1 MKRIAIICVL
11 SCLLLTN
18 AASAAVTY
26 DVTGTV
32 TDITNFDGVSSP
44 FVVGTTLTGQ
54 FTFEVLT
61 ASSGGGGN
69 WSYFPGA
76 VTSVS
81 LGFSGIPAITVTGT
95 GSAETSND
103 VSTPMGLSDLL
114 QISFSSS
121 EGGIAPAIDGVPY
134 RYGNLSLADTTAALF
149 TTNPPPL
156 VNPDDPLLNP
166 WLFSFTWEIFREKT
180 LVVQGT
186 FAITRQ
192 QLPPD
197 GTVPAPG
204 AMLLGGIG
212 AGLVGWLRR
221 RRTL

>member
-1 MKRIAIICVL
+1 M
-11 SCLLLTN
+11 LLTN

-32 TDITNFDGVSSP
+32 TDIINYGVASSP
-44 FVVGTTLTGQ
+44 FVVGTTLSGQ

-61 ASSGGGGN
+61 ASGGGGGN

-134 RYGNLSLADTTAALF
+134 LYGNLSLADTTAGLF
-149 TTNPPPL
+149 TTDPPPL
-156 VNPDDPLLNP
+156 VNPDDPLLSP
-166 WLFSFTWEIFREKT
+166 WLFSFTWEIYREKT
-180 LVVQGT
+180 LVINGDFT
-186 FAITRQ
+186 LSRQ
-192 QLPPD
+192 QLPTD

-204 AMLLGGIG
+204 ALLLGGIG
-212 AGLVGWLRR
+212 AGLVGWMRR